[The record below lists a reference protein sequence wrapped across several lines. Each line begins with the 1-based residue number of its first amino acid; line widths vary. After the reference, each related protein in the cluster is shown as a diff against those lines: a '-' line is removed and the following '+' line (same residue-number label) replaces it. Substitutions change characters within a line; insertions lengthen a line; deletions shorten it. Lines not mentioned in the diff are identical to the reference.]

1 MENVPGALDTRAWGK
16 MGQAP
21 GKAVWLSTGRVP
33 VLSRRALEAP
43 RALCESVFGK
53 ERMGDL
59 NSDVVNH
66 SPSNSPNSQLTGIEM
81 GCTSLRGRGETGYQ
95 RSSR

>member
-33 VLSRRALEAP
+33 VLSRRALAAP
-43 RALCESVFGK
+43 RALCEIVFGK

-66 SPSNSPNSQLTGIEM
+66 SP
-81 GCTSLRGRGETGYQ
+81 
-95 RSSR
+95 